1 MLLYR
6 LILFM
11 PNSQLTTRCSGEKM
25 VGNCDFVLLEKDV
38 IESRHSKA
46 PKGPAQVGHFLERG

>member
-1 MLLYR
+1 
-6 LILFM
+6 M